1 MRWELW
7 HEGWR
12 KSCRGSSSAIQ
23 AVCTEALKGEI
34 LLDSFILGA
43 EMDWAYEA
51 RERVRKSKEEKMA
64 VQGWKMV
71 LLGQ

>member
-1 MRWELW
+1 MY
-7 HEGWR
+7 
-12 KSCRGSSSAIQ
+12 RGSN
-23 AVCTEALKGEI
+23 GEI

-51 RERVRKSKEEKMA
+51 RERVRKSKEEEMA
-64 VQGWKMV
+64 EQGWKMV